1 MNNNLDIIFADDDL
15 VIRKIIA
22 KLLTDN
28 GYRVRVAKDGAEA
41 FALYEKHR
49 PDLMLLDIGMPKM
62 TGTEVCAR
70 IREND
75 PSTPILFFTGFDSET
90 EEVNALGL
98 GADSFISKNVSD
110 EVILARLNSITR
122 RLAGAMVSSIFDFAG
137 ATVDPSKMQVESDGQ
152 TFTITEKELAIL
164 RFFADNPNEVF
175 NRDHLL
181 TRFWGI
187 DSENTDNV
195 LSVVIFRLRERLG
208 KAGKALETVRG
219 IGYAF
224 RP

>member
-15 VIRKIIA
+15 VIRESITQ
-22 KLLTDN
+22 LLTDN
-28 GYRVRVAKDGAEA
+28 GYRVRVAKDGSEA
-41 FALYEKHR
+41 FELYKKHR
-49 PDLMLLDIGMPKM
+49 PDMMLLDIGMPKM
-62 TGTEVCAR
+62 RGTEVCER
-70 IREND
+70 IREDD
-75 PSTPILFFTGFDSET
+75 PNTPILFFTGFDSE
-90 EEVNALGL
+90 EDEVHALGL
-98 GADSFISKNVSD
+98 GADSFISKNVSN
-110 EVILARLNSITR
+110 EVILARLSSVAR
-122 RLAGAMVSSIFDFAG
+122 RLAGAMVSSSFDFAG
-137 ATVDPSKMQVESDGQ
+137 ATVDPVKMQVESEGK

-181 TRFWGI
+181 TRFWGL
-187 DSENTDNV
+187 DSDNTDNV

>member
-1 MNNNLDIIFADDDL
+1 MNNLDIIFADDDL

-41 FALYEKHR
+41 FALYEKRR